1 MANYTIELTI
11 RNAEEV
17 HLYSVADEVKDEVKE
32 AVDDIGGVEKIDL
45 QFIED
50 NELDYEISTI
60 VMNCDCLD
68 DSDTFKLEV
77 KDEDGNIVYETTAPQ
92 SIIRYPYDDEETG
105 EEIEAPNFEFRGVEP
120 GTYIVENIA
129 LKWCTLTGEIET
141 DEFDPSKLAFFP
153 SEIFDGYICEDD
165 VFLQELRYDS
175 QKLGMYD
182 EYSDCFGSDFNLLEA
197 EELSCPHHNFP
208 YNFEDFRRC

>member
-1 MANYTIELTI
+1 MANYTVELTI
-11 RNAEEV
+11 RYAEEV

-32 AVDDIGGVEKIDL
+32 AVDDIGGVEKIDR

-50 NELDYEISTI
+50 NDLDYEISTI

-68 DSDTFKLEV
+68 DSNTFKLEV
-77 KDEDGNIVYETTAPQ
+77 KDEDGNIVYETTDPQ
-92 SIIRYPYDDEETG
+92 SIIRYPYDDEETD
-105 EEIEAPNFEFRGVEP
+105 EEIEAPNFEFQGVEP

-153 SEIFDGYICEDD
+153 SEIFDGIICEDD

-197 EELSCPHHNFP
+197 EELRCPHNFP
-208 YNFEDFRRC
+208 YNFEGFRRC